1 MHRILVTGSNGLLG
15 QKLVHLLR
23 NRPDVELLATSTGA
37 NRISFLDGY
46 SYRSLDITDKDNV
59 MRVFEDFKPTAV
71 INTAAI
77 TLVDLCET
85 EQALCQQVN
94 VRAVAYLLEAAIKHD
109 SYLIQVST
117 DFVFNGEEGPYR
129 ETDTPDPLSVYSQNK
144 YDAECLL
151 TASSYDKWAIA
162 RTIILYGVG
171 ENMTRSN
178 VVLWARKA
186 LRDAQEMNVVHD
198 QFRSPTLAED
208 LAEGCWQMVD
218 RGVNGIYHLSGPET
232 MSIIEMVRRIAA
244 HYGFDDS
251 KVNAVDTSSLGQPAA
266 RPPSTG
272 FIIDKARKDLGYSP
286 RTLEE
291 GLELIDVQSPI
302 DTA

>member
-15 QKLVHLLR
+15 QKLVHLLQ
-23 NRPDVELLATSTGA
+23 DLSSVELLATSTGA
-37 NRISFLDGY
+37 NRMNSTDGY
-46 SYRSLDITDKDNV
+46 SYRSLDITDRGDVVK
-59 MRVFEDFKPTAV
+59 VFEDFKPTAV

-85 EQALCQQVN
+85 EQERCQQVN
-94 VRAVAYLLEAAIKHD
+94 VQAVAHLLEAAIKHD
-109 SYLIQVST
+109 AYLLQVST

-129 ETDTPDPLSVYSQNK
+129 ETDTPDPLSVYAQSK

-151 TASSYDKWAIA
+151 TSSAYDKWGIA

-186 LRDAQEMNVVHD
+186 LRDEQGMNVVHD

-218 RGVNGIYHLSGPET
+218 RAANGIYHLSGPET

-251 KVNAVDTSSLGQPAA
+251 KVNPVDTSSLGQPAA
-266 RPPSTG
+266 RPPRTG
-272 FIIDKARKDLGYSP
+272 FIIDKAREDLDFAP
-286 RTLEE
+286 LTLEQ
-291 GLELIDVQSPI
+291 GLSLIDTQSPI